1 MFVAMLAIGIAL
13 PNHEEDRVSLLL
25 FCGGLGLVP
34 YGIGWAIRY
43 ILIGRN
49 LSARQS
55 RQV

>member
-1 MFVAMLAIGIAL
+1 MFVAMLAIGITL
-13 PNHEEDRVSLLL
+13 PNHQEDRVSLLL
-25 FCGGLGLVP
+25 FCGLGLVP